1 MYNKFIKYI
10 YIIHVSMNLFHLIA
24 NPTVEGDSE
33 GAGDFAVVCVSD

>member
-24 NPTVEGDSE
+24 NPTVEGFETIS
-33 GAGDFAVVCVSD
+33 FITKL